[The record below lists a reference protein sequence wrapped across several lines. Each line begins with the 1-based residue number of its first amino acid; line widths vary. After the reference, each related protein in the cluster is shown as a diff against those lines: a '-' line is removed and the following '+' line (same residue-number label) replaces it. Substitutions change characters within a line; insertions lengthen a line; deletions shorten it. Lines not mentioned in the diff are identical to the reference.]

1 MKARLEA
8 MPGGEVNKEHAL
20 EAVND
25 RGGPSLSKQE
35 AARDAAIREEN
46 LNHYVWTKRD
56 EEVAARGGVMDE
68 RKGPMFALSTESA
81 KIRNKETLQKR
92 EDLEAAYVST
102 LASYDALGSEGKPR
116 LKTRHRARLRR
127 RQGRW
132 LWRWHR
138 ALTPPPPPAAPAST
152 SSRAPSPRTSP
163 ALAYIPNRC
172 PRNWRTRSGW
182 RTTTRRWC
190 RRTPR

>member
-8 MPGGEVNKEHAL
+8 MPGAEVNKEHAL
-20 EAVND
+20 EAAND

-35 AARDAAIREEN
+35 AARDKAIREEN

-56 EEVAARGGVMDE
+56 EEVAARGGIMDE

-102 LASYDALGSEGKPR
+102 K
-116 LKTRHRARLRR
+116 
-127 RQGRW
+127 
-132 LWRWHR
+132 
-138 ALTPPPPPAAPAST
+138 
-152 SSRAPSPRTSP
+152 
-163 ALAYIPNRC
+163 
-172 PRNWRTRSGW
+172 
-182 RTTTRRWC
+182 
-190 RRTPR
+190 